1 MKRRRVVD
9 YKGYKDKMNQNII
22 DSKKLENFIP
32 GMYIIFNTD
41 FFNLKIMKSGSSLV
55 FGKIRAVEKNS
66 DYDYDNERYTK
77 LTIIRIDIID
87 LISEIEEDSTFR
99 TTTSFNINRD
109 FKEILFIN
117 SSLKVTQNKYEE
129 IKIQQPYCDWEMKRD
144 SEKYNM

>member
-32 GMYIIFNTD
+32 GMYIIFITS
-41 FFNLKIMKSGSSLV
+41 FFNVKIMKSGSSLV

-87 LISEIEEDSTFR
+87 LISEIVMFCK
-99 TTTSFNINRD
+99 
-109 FKEILFIN
+109 FKE
-117 SSLKVTQNKYEE
+117 
-129 IKIQQPYCDWEMKRD
+129 P
-144 SEKYNM
+144 